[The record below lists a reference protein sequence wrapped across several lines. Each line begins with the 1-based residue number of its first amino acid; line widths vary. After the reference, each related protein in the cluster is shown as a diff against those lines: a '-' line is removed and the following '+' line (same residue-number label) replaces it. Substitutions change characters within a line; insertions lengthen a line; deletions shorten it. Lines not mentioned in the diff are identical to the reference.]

1 MKSSWTRRREQAAQA
16 ERSGK
21 VLRRP
26 VPRESASG
34 PRAPLVQVN
43 SSWTV
48 MEPKHKRTAAQK
60 ELRFPNPLRTYLES
74 KVSPGPVSCHRGL
87 CRTAGVG
94 LRLSPLLP
102 LGATP
107 PTTNQPSPPR
117 WRSLDAAQR
126 RPRSRHPTSPMSSP
140 PFTGTNAVSGFT
152 HQNPPCFLGVAR
164 KPPLQDHILLI
175 VKFSSL

>member
-94 LRLSPLLP
+94 LR
-102 LGATP
+102 
-107 PTTNQPSPPR
+107 PSPAPAR
-117 WRSLDAAQR
+117 CNAPNDQ
-126 RPRSRHPTSPMSSP
+126 P
-140 PFTGTNAVSGFT
+140 AVSSEMALPGRRT
-152 HQNPPCFLGVAR
+152 TPAAEQTPHESHVITPLYRHQR
-164 KPPLQDHILLI
+164 SEWIYTSE
-175 VKFSSL
+175 SSLLLGCSP

>member
-21 VLRRP
+21 VLRRL

-48 MEPKHKRTAAQK
+48 MEPKHERTAAQK

-94 LRLSPLLP
+94 LSPC
-102 LGATP
+102 
-107 PTTNQPSPPR
+107 S
-117 WRSLDAAQR
+117 RSVQR
-126 RPRSRHPTSPMSSP
+126 PQRPTSRLLRDGAPWTP
-140 PFTGTNAVSGFT
+140 HNAGRGADTPRV
-152 HQNPPCFLGVAR
+152 PCHH
-164 KPPLQDHILLI
+164 PPLPAPTQ
-175 VKFSSL
+175 